1 MLAQHYK
8 PPDEPP
14 SEYQTIPLSK
24 IEDFG
29 VHCKSYYSLDITFFK
44 SSIDAGLLDLLW
56 AKYWVNT
63 LASSPLLSTRDLT
76 AGQIKDIG
84 APHKYTSLPHCA
96 CPFCMMGARLFVR
109 GFFCVPSQLSYL
121 VCTPCSGCDIQGSAS
136 IILVVGC
143 MRLFDTVPAKCAAEK
158 LEACEGQ
165 VAHSGR
171 MGRYTGAGAGDKKP
185 SGADQQL
192 HKICCDANKLALEH
206 IKGVSSQVLACIVL
220 FQDVQE

>member
-1 MLAQHYK
+1 MHVRVQHYK

-29 VHCKSYYSLDITFFK
+29 VHCKSYYSLDITYFK

-84 APHKYTSLPHCA
+84 RGSSHDAKLCKVQLDAICAFFGGRVGERDGKTSPLIAGKNVLCLQRRSWKH
-96 CPFCMMGARLFVR
+96 VR
-109 GFFCVPSQLSYL
+109 VRWC
-121 VCTPCSGCDIQGSAS
+121 
-136 IILVVGC
+136 
-143 MRLFDTVPAKCAAEK
+143 RAAEWHGTRAWV
-158 LEACEGQ
+158 LRTRSSPRPTSSCTRSAATPTSSLWNTSRAA
-165 VAHSGR
+165 AHRHASF
-171 MGRYTGAGAGDKKP
+171 T
-185 SGADQQL
+185 
-192 HKICCDANKLALEH
+192 CCANFLTR
-206 IKGVSSQVLACIVL
+206 SSQHVSPAHG
-220 FQDVQE
+220 